1 MATEEVK
8 APDNQ
13 SVVGHVHPDKV
24 AEVEAAAAAATSSQP
39 ADQAAP
45 ASTTAATV
53 SSLDPPAPAVEAAA
67 PAAPAVSTGEKVA
80 TGIEIGL
87 TDVSAVAKIVSE
99 DFAGT
104 PVAAIAKLLGPLA
117 GLGAAVLAQHLAHR
131 GFDLSTL
138 KDAEIL

>member
-24 AEVEAAAAAATSSQP
+24 AEVEAAAAAATGAQP
-39 ADQAAP
+39 AADPPQAA
-45 ASTTAATV
+45 AAD
-53 SSLDPPAPAVEAAA
+53 SAPA
-67 PAAPAVSTGEKVA
+67 PAAPAPAAPAPAAPAESTGEKVA
-80 TGIEIGL
+80 TGILIGL
-87 TDVSAVAKIVSE
+87 EDVNAVAKVISQN
-99 DFAGT
+99 FAGT
-104 PVAAIAKLLGPLA
+104 PVASIFALLGPAA
-117 GLGAAVLAQHLAHR
+117 GIGAAVLAQHLAHR

>member
-1 MATEEVK
+1 MPIEDVK

-24 AEVEAAAAAATSSQP
+24 AEVEAAAAAATSAQPDPAATMQP
-39 ADQAAP
+39 APTPAAP
-45 ASTTAATV
+45 AAEV
-53 SSLDPPAPAVEAAA
+53 AA
-67 PAAPAVSTGEKVA
+67 PAAPAESTGEKVA

-87 TDVSAVAKIVSE
+87 TDVSAIAKVVSGN
-99 DFAGT
+99 FAGT
-104 PVAAIAKLLGPLA
+104 PVAAIATLLGPLA